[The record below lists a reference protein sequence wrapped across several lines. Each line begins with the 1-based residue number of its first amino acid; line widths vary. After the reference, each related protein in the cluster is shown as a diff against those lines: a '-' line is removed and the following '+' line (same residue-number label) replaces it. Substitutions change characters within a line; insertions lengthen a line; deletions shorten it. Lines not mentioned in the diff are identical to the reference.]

1 MEISPAQ
8 PEHHWL
14 HNKSTHSK
22 ILAFSLQGNSNQGK
36 ADSLELGF
44 RKHCPTGGPPLPFLR
59 SISSKTLSACPALN
73 PWGSSPGIYRVN
85 SSQRKAL
92 GSATPGTHHPC
103 SSQLR
108 AQADLS
114 LNPLPPPIPW
124 QLWESAAG
132 CSITPPAGSPAPAPP
147 VIENSCSL

>member
-92 GSATPGTHHPC
+92 GSAHTRDTSPLQLSAPCSGRFILKPHPRFHGSSGNLQLDAALPPQQDLLPLHHP
-103 SSQLR
+103 
-108 AQADLS
+108 
-114 LNPLPPPIPW
+114 
-124 QLWESAAG
+124 
-132 CSITPPAGSPAPAPP
+132 
-147 VIENSCSL
+147 